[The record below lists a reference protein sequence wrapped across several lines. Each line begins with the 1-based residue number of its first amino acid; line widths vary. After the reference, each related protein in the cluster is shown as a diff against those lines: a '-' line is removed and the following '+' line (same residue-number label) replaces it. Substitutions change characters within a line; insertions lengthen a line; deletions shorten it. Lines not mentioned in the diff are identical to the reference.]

1 MSFQEA
7 LSTIM
12 DLCET
17 SMKENDY
24 LIVTNQLKLIYDE
37 NKKKQN
43 KNKRRIVK
51 VNRILNDDL
60 LQEYPDATFELTD
73 EEKRSVMN
81 KRLRAHYEDVLE
93 SITEE
98 IGNVTELIEEV
109 IMEKKDAFAFTKQLR
124 YSYSPNRENAIYEHK
139 KYVQQEK
146 ELKLR
151 LKALRAELVMV
162 RGLV

>member
-1 MSFQEA
+1 MSIQDA

-37 NKKKQN
+37 NKKNISK
-43 KNKRRIVK
+43 KKRRIIK
-51 VNRILNDDL
+51 ANRILNDEL
-60 LQEYPDATFELTD
+60 LHEHSDATFELTD
-73 EEKRSVMN
+73 EEKKSVMN
-81 KRLRAHYEDVLE
+81 NRLKMHYKDVLE

-98 IGNVTELIEEV
+98 IGNVVELIEEV
-109 IMEKKDAFAFTKQLR
+109 IIEKKDAFAFTKQLR

-139 KYVQQEK
+139 QLVQREK

-151 LKALRAELVMV
+151 LKALRSELAMV

>member
-1 MSFQEA
+1 MSFQDA

-43 KNKRRIVK
+43 KNKRRVIK
-51 VNRILNDDL
+51 VNMILNDEQ
-60 LQEYPDATFELTD
+60 LQEYATFELTD
-73 EEKRSVMN
+73 EEKKSVMN
-81 KRLRAHYEDVLE
+81 NRLRMHYKDVLD
-93 SITEE
+93 SICEE
-98 IGNVTELIEEV
+98 IDNVIELIEEV
-109 IMEKKDAFAFTKQLR
+109 IIEKKDAFAFTKQLR
-124 YSYSPNRENAIYEHK
+124 YSYSVNRENAIYEHK
-139 KYVQQEK
+139 QLVQREK

-151 LKALRAELVMV
+151 LKELRAELVMV
-162 RGLV
+162 RGLM